1 MTLAEAKQAR
11 DELLSRPLDWSKLG
25 DSPTIVRWKK
35 DLAKFKT
42 AKSLADIEQGINYFK
57 GFFK

>member
-1 MTLAEAKQAR
+1 MTLVEAQTAR
-11 DELLSRPLDWSKLG
+11 DELLKRPLDWTKLG
-25 DSPTIVRWKK
+25 DAPSVARWKK

-42 AKSLADIEQGINYFK
+42 AKSLADIEQGLNYFK